1 MEQLS
6 QGAPA
11 CARRSWTNEDQCRA
25 EELRSQGLSYQ
36 SIGAAIGFSGQ
47 AVRYRLDPA
56 AKKKA
61 AERRRR
67 HYESHREAIRERA
80 RLAYWANPEPERERS
95 RRYNADHQ
103 QERLEYDRRWRD
115 ANREWV
121 RERNRR
127 NNKRWRQ
134 ANLERSRENARRRC
148 RKHYAAD
155 PARSH
160 RKCYLWH
167 RTHPDASREIA
178 RRRYAAKKS
187 GRIRSLVPAD
197 LAQVHCRLDLFGG
210 RCAYCGSA
218 ERITI
223 DHVLALSKGG
233 LDESSNLA
241 PACRSCNSSKR
252 AQLVEDWYH
261 RQPFFSKARWQK
273 IQRHCPGAASGQL
286 PLALGLLA
294 VA

>member
-6 QGAPA
+6 QGAPVRV
-11 CARRSWTNEDQCRA
+11 RRSWTSEDQCRA

-36 SIGAAIGFSGQ
+36 SIGNAIGFSKH
-47 AVRYRLDPA
+47 AVRCKLDPA

-61 AERRRR
+61 AESRRQ
-67 HYESHREAIRERA
+67 HYESHREAICERA

-121 RERNRR
+121 RERNRK

-134 ANLERSRENARRRC
+134 ANIDKARENARQRGRRW
-148 RKHYAAD
+148 YYAD
-155 PARSH
+155 PTRSH
-160 RKCYLWH
+160 LKCYRW
-167 RTHPDASREIA
+167 REAHPDAWREIA

-187 GRIRSLVPAD
+187 ARLQALVWAD
-197 LAQVHCRLDLFGG
+197 LAQVRRRVDLFNGQ
-210 RCAYCGSA
+210 CAYCGSA

-223 DHVLALSKGG
+223 DHVLALSRGG
-233 LDESSNLA
+233 LDESSNLV

-252 AQLVEDWYH
+252 AQPVEDWYH
-261 RQPFFSKARWQK
+261 RQPFFSKARWRK
-273 IQRHCPGAASGQL
+273 IRQHCPGVAAGQL